1 MKIGAIIW
9 EMSKLEEPAALWQ
22 KGDGGLVSESV
33 SQCPRWDGDISALV
47 GDLVL
52 YRNNNTCVLHIP
64 QENSGRV
71 LR

>member
-33 SQCPRWDGDISALV
+33 FKFKESVPPLGWGHFCFSWRPCSI
-47 GDLVL
+47 
-52 YRNNNTCVLHIP
+52 
-64 QENSGRV
+64 
-71 LR
+71 